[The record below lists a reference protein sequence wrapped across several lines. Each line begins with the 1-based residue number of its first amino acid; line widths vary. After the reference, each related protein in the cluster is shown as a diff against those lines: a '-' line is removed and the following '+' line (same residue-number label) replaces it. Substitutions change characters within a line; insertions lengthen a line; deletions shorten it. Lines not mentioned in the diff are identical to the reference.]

1 MRSHTGYKTL
11 TTLVGVDATD
21 DLHIGSGVP
30 PIDSI
35 DQWQVLMKP
44 NATEEDSVRTEIPL
58 AFCPVSYRF
67 DVSCLS
73 TVVA

>member
-1 MRSHTGYKTL
+1 
-11 TTLVGVDATD
+11 
-21 DLHIGSGVP
+21 VP

-73 TVVA
+73 TGVA